1 MKNKDFRLMSYEE
14 KYNLVKG
21 LIFYYIDDEKFGKLI
36 FSSHKGIKEYLIYQ
50 VLFLFLRYVN
60 CAPKKPL
67 LFAFKDLNVSED
79 EWKVYFK
86 KEGKYEVLSPRIVNE
101 LIELIDDIGDDTSD
115 IDNEVVEK
123 YYDNHSVISSLSEKE
138 HIESFKKNIE
148 NYKVY
153 GFCYIENR
161 RNYEINVNEYKNF
174 KLFDYD

>member
-21 LIFYYIDDEKFGKLI
+21 LIFYYTDDEKFGKLI
-36 FSSHKGIKEYLIYQ
+36 FSPHKGIKEYLIYQ

-60 CAPKKPL
+60 GAPKKPL

-79 EWKVYFK
+79 EWEVYFK
-86 KEGKYEVLSPRIVNE
+86 KEGKYEVLSQRIVNE

-123 YYDNHSVISSLSEKE
+123 YYPA
-138 HIESFKKNIE
+138 
-148 NYKVY
+148 NYY
-153 GFCYIENR
+153 CL
-161 RNYEINVNEYKNF
+161 NF
-174 KLFDYD
+174 KSVNKKGNRKSDFPLIPLTANYI